1 MSRVL
6 GQWELR
12 ERLAQSPSGEIWL
25 ARDSDETA
33 PPDPVAVKLIAPELA
48 RQSNFLR
55 PFLEEAKLA
64 AQLSHPNLVQVLDL
78 CRVGEEVFI
87 VTELVMGESLAEI
100 SAELGNRGLHV
111 APALAASLLSV
122 ACGALE
128 YAHRSADAHD
138 RPHGRAHR
146 GLRPSNVLLGY
157 DGQVKISDF
166 GITAAVARVPEI
178 RAKLSLR
185 RFAYA
190 SPEQC
195 LDTTVD
201 ARSDVFS
208 LGILLWELV
217 VGAPLFAGATELAVK
232 QAVCQEAAPLPSQRR
247 DGVPAEL
254 DAIVMRALAKEPAN
268 RFATC
273 REMQAALDAFV
284 LHTGEAADPS
294 RAAGFLRELFPER
307 LSAWRRRLGT
317 RVRSAGTSPHSLLS
331 PAQMAAATGL
341 DPDDEALEAL
351 LTPPARPRAP
361 TLPFGAS
368 EPPGAPDVQ
377 TQASLIR
384 PPPPPAPDE
393 DDFVDAELVEPAAD
407 PSAGAPPPM
416 PPEPP
421 AFEASPPEIAP
432 FPETPPPESES
443 LEFSVTEVAAP
454 LLPDLP
460 GIPDIPEVPDIP
472 DRDEEIVSTGWDPL
486 GSVWGGGAERA
497 SAPSGA
503 MLAPLDMPESPE
515 HEEAVWPPPPKP
527 ESLSADQR
535 LAAER
540 ARRQAREQEQLA
552 MLLGSPKPATA
563 RQRRTSSMRWDRP
576 IDGMEPDI
584 FAEADEDE
592 LFALRQLFD
601 IESAIAMPAAAP
613 MTRRWRLTTSANGPP
628 VTDVIRWRDDSVVE
642 SAFLQ
647 SPLSNYGRK
656 DGPIFVWMG
665 IGRARV
671 RMGPKA
677 KGWVNRHGSHPD
689 AREPLEPMK
698 TVVLGTGDRARIDLG
713 QDRYVVRVLA
723 SELPPRSRRRGLA
736 LKAIG
741 IAAGLSLAV
750 HVVGS
755 LGVAALDKMGV
766 QVSVE
771 APPAPEKFAEVRMQ
785 KVRTLRKMPDKAPEP
800 KKEIAQKPKPKE
812 PQRVTK
818 LKPPLPP
825 EPVAPPPA
833 PESVKTTAPRLTGA
847 ARKKVEAQVAE
858 KTAGKT
864 RSEQVKTLFDKQV
877 QPGASASVAEAMANV
892 QATKAKGA
900 TDALQVAAGVGG
912 DGKEVKLGVG
922 GGDAPV
928 TVGGPSA
935 TKEVAKLER
944 REKPAEVRG
953 TVQGLR
959 TLAKVSGELSK
970 SDVLAVIG
978 AHQRAFNRCYEKE
991 LMSSPG
997 LSGKITF
1004 QWTITPDGKVSG
1016 ASQQTSTMSNTEV
1029 STCVLGIIRGMKFPK
1044 PTGGSVQVVYPFIF
1058 RSAQ

>member
-12 ERLAQSPSGEIWL
+12 ERLAESPSGEIWL
-25 ARDSDETA
+25 ARETDETA
-33 PPDPVAVKLIAPELA
+33 PPDPVAVKLVAPELA
-48 RQSNFLR
+48 RQSLFLK
-55 PFLEEAKLA
+55 PFLVEAKLA

-78 CRVGEEVFI
+78 CRVYDDVFI
-87 VTELVMGESLAEI
+87 VTELVMGESLADI
-100 SAELGNRGLHV
+100 SAELGNRGRQM
-111 APALAASLLSV
+111 APALAASLMSV

-128 YAHRSADAHD
+128 YAHKSLDAQGSPSG
-138 RPHGRAHR
+138 RPHR

-157 DGQVKISDF
+157 DGQVKVSDF
-166 GITAAVARVPEI
+166 GITAAIARVPEI

-195 LDTTVD
+195 LDTAVD
-201 ARSDVFS
+201 GRSDVFS

-217 VGAPLFAGATELAVK
+217 VGSPLFDGATELAVK

-254 DAIVMRALAKEPAN
+254 DAIVMRALAKEPGN
-268 RFATC
+268 RFASC
-273 REMQAALDAFV
+273 REMQVALDAFV
-284 LHTGEAADPS
+284 LHTGEAADPQ
-294 RAAGFLRELFPER
+294 RAADFLRALFPER
-307 LSAWRRRLGT
+307 LAVWRRRLGT
-317 RVRSAGTSPHSLLS
+317 RIRGAGTSPHSLLS
-331 PAQMAAATGL
+331 PDQLADMTGGEPDDDGL
-341 DPDDEALEAL
+341 DAL
-351 LTPPARPRAP
+351 LTPRARPHATTRLAETSRAAEAEATADP
-361 TLPFGAS
+361 RS
-368 EPPGAPDVQ
+368 SV
-377 TQASLIR
+377 R
-384 PPPPPAPDE
+384 PPLYFPDDAP
-393 DDFVDAELVEPAAD
+393 FVDAELLDPAD
-407 PSAGAPPPM
+407 PLSAAGPPPM

-421 AFEASPPEIAP
+421 PPEIEP
-432 FPETPPPESES
+432 FPEAVPEPEP
-443 LEFSVTEVAAP
+443 LEFTVSEVAP
-454 LLPDLP
+454 T
-460 GIPDIPEVPDIP
+460 GIPDIP
-472 DRDEEIVSTGWDPL
+472 DRDEAPGASEWDPL
-486 GSVWGGGAERA
+486 GSVWGGGAEPGA
-497 SAPSGA
+497 SKSAS
-503 MLAPLDMPESPE
+503 MLAPLEMTAPRE

-540 ARRQAREQEQLA
+540 ARRQAREQQQLA
-552 MLLGSPKPATA
+552 NLLGSPKPATA

-576 IDGMEPDI
+576 IDGAEPDI

-601 IESAIAMPAAAP
+601 VESAIAMPAAAP
-613 MTRRWRLTTSANGPP
+613 MTRRWRLRTSANGPP
-628 VTDVIRWRDDSVVE
+628 VTDVIRWRDDAVVE

-647 SPLSNYGRK
+647 TPLTTYGRK

-689 AREPLEPMK
+689 AKEVLEPLR

-713 QDRYVVRVLA
+713 KDRYVVRVLA
-723 SELPPRSRRRGLA
+723 SELPPRERRRGLA

-741 IAAGLSLAV
+741 IAAGLSLAF
-750 HVVGS
+750 HIVGS
-755 LGVAALDKMGV
+755 LGVAALDKLGV

-800 KKEIAQKPKPKE
+800 KKEIAQKAKPKQ

-847 ARKKVEAQVAE
+847 ARKKVEQQVAE

-892 QATKAKGA
+892 QATKAKGG

-935 TKEVAKLER
+935 TKDVGKLER
-944 REKPAEVRG
+944 RDKPAEVRG
-953 TVQGLR
+953 TVQGMR
-959 TLAKVSGELSK
+959 TMVKVSGELSK

-991 LMSSPG
+991 LMGSPG

-1004 QWTITPDGKVSG
+1004 QWTINTDGKVSA
-1016 ASQQTSTMSNTEV
+1016 ASQQTSSMSNTAV
-1029 STCVLGIIRGMKFPK
+1029 SSCILGIIRGMKFPK